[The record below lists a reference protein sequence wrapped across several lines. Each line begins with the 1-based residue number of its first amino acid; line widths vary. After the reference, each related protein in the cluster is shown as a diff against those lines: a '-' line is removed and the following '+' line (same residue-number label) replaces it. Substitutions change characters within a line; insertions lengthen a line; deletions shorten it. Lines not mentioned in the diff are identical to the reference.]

1 MNIYPQ
7 LLILFSS
14 AFSTLCAEAQSSASM
29 QGRAVSPAGSENALD
44 ITNAL
49 LSAGELTSND
59 NAHRKA
65 VRPAKHL
72 AATKSTADDD
82 ELSSDEDFI
91 ASIQTAANRKAS
103 NIKGRSV
110 KKGGGFQAMGLNGN
124 LLKAI
129 AHKGYSVPTPIQ
141 RKTIPLVLAGQ
152 DVVGMA
158 RTGSGKTAAFV
169 LPMLERLKQHQ
180 LQFGARALI
189 MSPSRELA
197 LQTLKVIKEFGKN
210 TNLRCTLIVGGDKLE
225 DQFQAMKEEFPDI
238 VVATPGRFLH
248 VKVEMDLDLSSYE
261 YVVFDEADRLF
272 EMGFATQLNE
282 ILHGLASSRQTLLF
296 SATLPTS
303 LVEFA
308 KAGLQDPRLIRLDS
322 ESKVSPDLQN
332 AFFTVKSAEKEAALL
347 HILQDVIKMPTG
359 ETKAANAVKVSD
371 AQAGK
376 KRKRSE
382 MMSNP
387 TESPTE
393 HSTIVFTA
401 TKHHVEY
408 VAQLLKASGYA
419 VSYVYGSLDQTAR
432 KIQVQNFRT
441 GMSNILIV
449 TDVAAR
455 GIDIPVL
462 ANVINYD
469 FPAQPK
475 IFVHRV
481 GRTARAGQRGWSYSL
496 VKESD
501 CPYLLDLQ
509 LFLAKRLVFGQS
521 EGEKVDY
528 TDDVIVGSLS
538 REKVSGFSEWINK
551 LLDENSDIAALRS
564 VAMKGEKLYQR
575 TRSSASAESARRAK
589 EIISKEGW
597 TALHS
602 LFKNDIDNIEIAR
615 EAMLSRI
622 SDFRPQ
628 ETVFE
633 LGNKGIQ
640 VEAAT
645 VVKKQRLAMERKR
658 LKSKTS
664 PEQSQL
670 KENNKNQGG
679 VEIPEQSDDEE
690 SNPNQENADEAFE
703 DDNLSTSS
711 LEVTITDPA
720 SKPSHYKS
728 TTTSTLPSNEY
739 HMSYVPTGTNAS
751 ETRGYSINGTD
762 AASFITAANSATMN
776 LTNDESTS
784 FNQAS
789 KPSLLKWDKRHKK
802 YVSQSTQDDEKSG
815 GNRKTIRSESGAKIA
830 ASFRSGRFEAWK
842 QANRIDRLPRVGEEE
857 KSRSGSSAGASRGG
871 RHFKHTQI
879 KAPKEADRFRDD
891 YHVRKKRI
899 TEAKDKRIGRF
910 SEGAGK
916 AEVKDLHTVQKERL
930 AKARRKEKTGRHRG
944 SAVTARGG
952 RGRAERGGK
961 GGKSSRSR

>member
-1 MNIYPQ
+1 MY
-7 LLILFSS
+7 
-14 AFSTLCAEAQSSASM
+14 STPCAQAQSSAIM
-29 QGRAVSPAGSENALD
+29 PARAVSPTGSENALD
-44 ITNAL
+44 ITDAL
-49 LSAGELTSND
+49 LSAGELSSDD
-59 NAHRKA
+59 NIYRKA
-65 VRPAKHL
+65 VRPAKHS
-72 AATKSTADDD
+72 AITKSTADDD
-82 ELSSDEDFI
+82 ELSSDENFI
-91 ASIQTAANRKAS
+91 ASIQTAANRKSS
-103 NIKGRSV
+103 NVKGRSV

-124 LLKAI
+124 LLKSI

-141 RKTIPLVLAGQ
+141 RKTIPLVLSGQ

-189 MSPSRELA
+189 LSPSRELA
-197 LQTLKVIKEFGKN
+197 LQTLKVIKELGKN
-210 TNLRCTLIVGGDKLE
+210 TDLRCTLVVGGDKLE

-272 EMGFATQLNE
+272 EMGFSTQLNE
-282 ILHGLASSRQTLLF
+282 ILHGLPSSRQTLLF

-308 KAGLQDPRLIRLDS
+308 KAGLQGPRLIRLDS

-359 ETKAANAVKVSD
+359 ETEADKAAKVSD
-371 AQAGK
+371 VKAGK

-382 MMSNP
+382 MASNP
-387 TESPTE
+387 IESPTE

-408 VAQLLKASGYA
+408 IAQLLKASGYA
-419 VSYVYGSLDQTAR
+419 VSYVYGSLDQIAR

-462 ANVINYD
+462 ANVVNYD

-521 EGEKVDY
+521 KDEKFDY
-528 TDDVIVGSLS
+528 TDDVVVGSLS
-538 REKVSGFSEWINK
+538 REGVSSFSEWIDK
-551 LLDENSDIAALRS
+551 LLDENADIAALRS
-564 VAMKGEKLYQR
+564 VAMKGEKLYLR

-589 EIISKEGW
+589 EIISKDDW

-602 LFKNDIDNIEIAR
+602 LFKNDIDNTETAR
-615 EAMLSRI
+615 EAMLARI
-622 SDFRPQ
+622 SGFRPQ
-628 ETVFE
+628 ETIFE
-633 LGNKGIQ
+633 FGNRGVQ
-640 VEAAT
+640 GEAAT
-645 VVKKQRLAMERKR
+645 VVKKRRQAIERKR
-658 LKSKTS
+658 SKNNAS
-664 PEQSQL
+664 PQQSHF
-670 KENNKNQGG
+670 KDHHKNLGT
-679 VEIPEQSDDEE
+679 VESSEPPDEE
-690 SNPNQENADEAFE
+690 EITVAQYDSPNQENTDEVFE
-703 DDNLSTSS
+703 DDGLSTSS
-711 LEVTITDPA
+711 LEVTVIDPA
-720 SKPSHYKS
+720 SKPSRNKS
-728 TTTSTLPSNEY
+728 TAISTLPSNEY
-739 HMSYVPTGTNAS
+739 HMSYIPTGTNTS

-762 AASFITAANSATMN
+762 ATSFVTAAKLAAMN

-802 YVSQSTQDDEKSG
+802 YISQSTQDDDKSG
-815 GNRKTIRSESGAKIA
+815 RTRKTIRSESGAKIA

-871 RHFKHTQI
+871 RHFKHTQV

-899 TEAKDKRIGRF
+899 AEAKDKRIGRF

-916 AEVKDLHTVQKERL
+916 AEVKDLHAVQKERL
-930 AKARRKEKTGRHRG
+930 AKAQRKEKTGRHRG
-944 SAVTARGG
+944 SAVATRG
-952 RGRAERGGK
+952 GRAERGGK
-961 GGKSSRSR
+961 GGKRSR